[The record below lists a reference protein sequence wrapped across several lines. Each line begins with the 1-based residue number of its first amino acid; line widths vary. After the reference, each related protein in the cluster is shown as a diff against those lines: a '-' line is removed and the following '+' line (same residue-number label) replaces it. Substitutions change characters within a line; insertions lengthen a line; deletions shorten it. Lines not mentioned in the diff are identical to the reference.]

1 MPFIKELVLSIS
13 VINLID
19 IGLIAFLIY
28 FVAMWFKGTRS
39 FQILAT
45 LIGMGIFYFL
55 ATKLGLI
62 LTSVLFQYIWA
73 AIIIVLV
80 IVFQPE
86 IRQMLDRASPIR
98 HWRNR
103 QFQSTDSAV
112 IEDIVNAVTE
122 LARQRTGALIVFQRF
137 DALDHLIVKGKE
149 LDSALSAEL
158 LQAIFQKNS
167 PLHDGAAL
175 IYRDR
180 IKAAACILPLSR
192 DEDLNSKYGTRHRAA
207 IGICE
212 RSDAVCVVVS
222 EERGE
227 VSLVEGPEIIH
238 FKRRSEF
245 KAAIQKGLANHRPWN
260 DPESSPAQSW
270 GALFWSNCRLK
281 SLSLATSI
289 FLWFLIVGPQ
299 RSEIGISVPIQYT
312 NLPASMEI
320 IGPWMDRIDVRAR
333 GSASGLESLHPGT
346 VRAVVDL
353 SKVVPG
359 LNFFRMASNNLQV
372 PPGITI
378 SQVRPSDLQLNIE
391 AASVKIFKVVPTIVG
406 ALPDK
411 TKIVV
416 SPTDVRIRASQGD
429 LKKLVSVTTDPV
441 NISDLALKQHV
452 KVPVVVKPEGLRID
466 SIEPIQVT
474 VVFETEKP

>member
-1 MPFIKELVLSIS
+1 MPIIKEWILSIS

-19 IGLIAFLIY
+19 IGLMAFLIY
-28 FVAMWFKGTRS
+28 FVAFWFRGTRS
-39 FQILAT
+39 FQILVT
-45 LIGMGIFYFL
+45 LIGTGIFYFV

-98 HWRNR
+98 HWKNR
-103 QFQSTDSAV
+103 QYQNADSGV
-112 IEDIVNAVTE
+112 VEEVVNAVTE
-122 LARQRTGALIVFQRF
+122 LARQKTGALIVFQRF
-137 DALDHLIVKGKE
+137 DSLDNLIVKGKE
-149 LDSALSAEL
+149 LDSSLSAEL

-175 IYRDR
+175 VYQDR
-180 IKAAACILPLSR
+180 IKAAGCILPLSR
-192 DEDLNSKYGTRHRAA
+192 DEDLGGKYGTRHRAA

-212 RSDAVCVVVS
+212 RTDAACVVVS

-227 VSLVEGPEIIH
+227 VSLVDGLEITH

-245 KAAIQKGLANHRPWN
+245 RLAM
-260 DPESSPAQSW
+260 Q
-270 GALFWSNCRLK
+270 K
-281 SLSLATSI
+281 SLSNHGNLDGQDVSPSWRSTISSNWRLKLLCLATSI

-312 NLPASMEI
+312 NLPSSMEI
-320 IGPWMDRIDVRAR
+320 VGPWMDRIDVRVR
-333 GSASGLESLHPGT
+333 GSAAGLENLHPGA
-346 VRAVVDL
+346 VRALVDL

-359 LNFFRMASNNLQV
+359 SNFFRMTSNNLQV

-378 SQVRPSDLQLNIE
+378 SQIRPSDLQLNIE
-391 AASVKIFKVVPTIVG
+391 AASVKVFKVVPTIVG

-411 TKIVV
+411 TKILV
-416 SPTDVRIRASQGD
+416 SPAEVKVRAYQGD
-429 LKKLVSVTTDPV
+429 LKKVVSVTTDPV
-441 NISDLALKQHV
+441 NISELALKQNI
-452 KVPVVVKPEGLRID
+452 KMPVIVKPDGLRID

-474 VVFETEKP
+474 VIFEAEKP

>member
-1 MPFIKELVLSIS
+1 MLFIKEMILSIS
-13 VINLID
+13 IINLID
-19 IGLIAFLIY
+19 IGLIAFLFY
-28 FVAMWFKGTRS
+28 FVALWFKGTRS
-39 FQILAT
+39 FQILVT
-45 LIGMGIFYFL
+45 LIGTGIFYFL

-62 LTSVLFQYIWA
+62 LTSLLFQYVWA
-73 AIIIVLV
+73 AIIIVLA

-103 QFQSTDSAV
+103 QYQSADSGV
-112 IEDIVNAVTE
+112 VDEIVSAVTE
-122 LARQRTGALIVFQRF
+122 LARQRTGALLVFQR
-137 DALDHLIVKGKE
+137 LDGLDYLIVQGKE
-149 LDSALSAEL
+149 LDSALSTEL

-180 IKAAACILPLSR
+180 IKTAACILPLSR
-192 DEDLNSKYGTRHRAA
+192 DKDLSSKYGTRHRAA
-207 IGICE
+207 LGICE
-212 RSDAVCVVVS
+212 RTDAICVAVS

-227 VSLVEGPEIIH
+227 VSLVEGSEITH
-238 FKRRSEF
+238 FKQRSEF
-245 KAAIQKGLANHRPWN
+245 RDAIEKCLSNHRPG
-260 DPESSPAQSW
+260 DGAEPSRDW
-270 GALFWSNCRLK
+270 GAMIWSNWRLK
-281 SLSLATSI
+281 LLALATSI

-320 IGPWMDRIDVRAR
+320 VGPWMDRIDVRAK
-333 GSASGLESLHPGT
+333 GSASGLENLNPGS

-353 SKVVPG
+353 GKVVPG
-359 LNFFRMASNNLQV
+359 LNFFRLTPNSLQV

-378 SQVRPSDLQLNIE
+378 SQIRPSDLQLNVD
-391 AASVKIFKVVPTIVG
+391 AASVKVFKVVPTIVG
-406 ALPDK
+406 ALPDR

-416 SPTDVRIRASQGD
+416 SPSEVKIRASQGD
-429 LKKLVSVTTDPV
+429 LKKLTSVTTDPV
-441 NISDLALKQHV
+441 NISELALKQKI
-452 KVPVVVKPEGLRID
+452 KVPVVAKPEGLRID

-474 VVFETEKP
+474 VIFETENP

>member
-1 MPFIKELVLSIS
+1 MLFIKELVLSIS
-13 VINLID
+13 IINLID
-19 IGLIAFLIY
+19 IGLIAFLFY

-39 FQILAT
+39 FQILVT
-45 LIGMGIFYFL
+45 LIGTGIFYFL

-62 LTSVLFQYIWA
+62 LTSLLFQYVWA

-103 QFQSTDSAV
+103 QYQSADSGV
-112 IEDIVNAVTE
+112 VDEIVSAVTE
-122 LARQRTGALIVFQRF
+122 LARLRTGALLVFQRL
-137 DALDHLIVKGKE
+137 DGLDHLIVKGKE
-149 LDSALSAEL
+149 LDSALSTEL

-192 DEDLNSKYGTRHRAA
+192 DDDLSSKYVTRHRAA
-207 IGICE
+207 LGICE
-212 RSDAVCVVVS
+212 RTDAICVVVS

-227 VSLVEGPEIIH
+227 VSLVEGSEITH
-238 FKRRSEF
+238 FKQRSEF
-245 KAAIQKGLANHRPWN
+245 RAAIEKRLSNHKSNEGGEPSH
-260 DPESSPAQSW
+260 DW
-270 GALFWSNCRLK
+270 GAIIWSNWRLK
-281 SLSLATSI
+281 LLALTTSI
-289 FLWFLIVGPQ
+289 FIWFLIVGPQ

-320 IGPWMDRIDVRAR
+320 VGPWMDRIDVRAK
-333 GSASGLESLHPGT
+333 GSASGLENLNPGS

-353 SKVVPG
+353 GKVVPG
-359 LNFFRMASNNLQV
+359 LNFFRLTPNSLQV

-378 SQVRPSDLQLNIE
+378 SQIRPSDLQLNVD
-391 AASVKIFKVVPTIVG
+391 AASVKVFKVVPTIVG
-406 ALPDK
+406 ALPDR

-416 SPTDVRIRASQGD
+416 SPSDVKIRASQGD
-429 LKKLVSVTTDPV
+429 LKKLTSVTTDPV
-441 NISDLALKQHV
+441 NISELALKQKI

-474 VVFETEKP
+474 VIFETENP

>member
-1 MPFIKELVLSIS
+1 MSFIKEFILSIS
-13 VINLID
+13 IINLID
-19 IGLIAFLIY
+19 IGLISFLLY
-28 FVAMWFKGTRS
+28 FVAIWFKGTRS
-39 FQILAT
+39 LQILVT
-45 LIGMGIFYFL
+45 LIGTGIFYFL
-55 ATKLGLI
+55 ATKMGLI
-62 LTSVLFQYIWA
+62 LTSILFQYIWA
-73 AIIIVLV
+73 AILVVLV

-103 QFQSTDSAV
+103 RYPDADTAL
-112 IEDIVNAVTE
+112 IEEIADAVTE
-122 LARQRTGALIVFQRF
+122 LARQKTGALIVFQR
-137 DALDHLIVKGKE
+137 LDGLDNLIVKGKE

-192 DEDLNSKYGTRHRAA
+192 DEDLSAKYGTRHRAA

-212 RSDAVCVVVS
+212 RSDAICVVIS

-227 VSLVEGPEIIH
+227 VSLVDGTQITH
-238 FKRRSEF
+238 FKKRSEF
-245 KAAIQKGLANHRPWN
+245 TAAIESSLSNHRGAAGEHSPRTWRSIF
-260 DPESSPAQSW
+260 SSNW
-270 GALFWSNCRLK
+270 RLK
-281 SLSLATSI
+281 LLSVATSI

-312 NLPASMEI
+312 NLPSSMEI
-320 IGPWMDRIDVRAR
+320 VGPWMDRIDVRVR
-333 GSASGLESLHPGT
+333 GSSSGLESLNPGV

-353 SKVVPG
+353 SKVTPG
-359 LNFFRMASNNLQV
+359 LNFFRMTPNSLQV

-378 SQVRPSDLQLNIE
+378 AQIRPSDLQLNIE
-391 AASVKIFKVVPTIVG
+391 AASVKVFKVVPTIIGV
-406 ALPDK
+406 LPEK
-411 TKIVV
+411 SKIVV
-416 SPTDVRIRASQGD
+416 SPPDVRVRASQGD
-429 LKKLVSVTTDPV
+429 LKKVVSVTTDPV
-441 NISDLALKQHV
+441 NISELALKQQM
-452 KVPVVVKPEGLRID
+452 KVPVAIKPDGLRID

-474 VVFETEKP
+474 VIFETEKP

>member
-1 MPFIKELVLSIS
+1 MSFIKEFILSIS
-13 VINLID
+13 FINLVD

-28 FVAMWFKGTRS
+28 FVALWFKGTRS
-39 FQILAT
+39 FQILIT
-45 LIGMGIFYFL
+45 LIGTGIFYFL

-86 IRQMLDRASPIR
+86 IRQMLDRASPLR

-103 QFQSTDSAV
+103 RHPDADSV
-112 IEDIVNAVTE
+112 LIEEIADAVTE
-122 LARQRTGALIVFQRF
+122 LARQKTGALIVFQR
-137 DALDHLIVKGKE
+137 LDGLDNLIVKGKE

-192 DEDLNSKYGTRHRAA
+192 DEDLSAKYGTRHRAA

-212 RSDAVCVVVS
+212 RSDAVCVVIS

-227 VSLVEGPEIIH
+227 VSLVDGSQITH
-238 FKRRSEF
+238 FKKRSEF
-245 KAAIQKGLANHRPWN
+245 TSAIGSSLSNHRGAN
-260 DPESSPAQSW
+260 GEQSPRTWQSVV
-270 GALFWSNCRLK
+270 LSNWRLK
-281 SLSLATSI
+281 LLALATSI

-312 NLPASMEI
+312 NLPSSMEI
-320 IGPWMDRIDVRAR
+320 VGPWMDRIDVRAR
-333 GSASGLESLHPGT
+333 GSASGLESLRPGA

-353 SKVVPG
+353 SKVTPG
-359 LNFFRMASNNLQV
+359 LNFFRMTPNSLQV

-378 SQVRPSDLQLNIE
+378 AQIRPSDLQLNIE
-391 AASVKIFKVVPTIVG
+391 AASVKVFKVVPTIVG
-406 ALPDK
+406 VLPEK
-411 TKIVV
+411 SKIVV
-416 SPTDVRIRASQGD
+416 SPPDVRVRASQGD

-441 NISDLALKQHV
+441 NISELALKQQM
-452 KVPVVVKPEGLRID
+452 KVPIAIKPEGLRID
-466 SIEPIQVT
+466 SIEPVQVT
-474 VVFETEKP
+474 VIFETEKP

>member
-1 MPFIKELVLSIS
+1 MLFIKEMILSIS
-13 VINLID
+13 IINLID
-19 IGLIAFLIY
+19 IGLIAFLFY
-28 FVAMWFKGTRS
+28 FVALWFKGTRS
-39 FQILAT
+39 FQILVT
-45 LIGMGIFYFL
+45 LIGTGIFYFL

-62 LTSVLFQYIWA
+62 LTSLLFQYVWA
-73 AIIIVLV
+73 AIIIVLA

-103 QFQSTDSAV
+103 QYQSADSGV
-112 IEDIVNAVTE
+112 VDEIVSAVTE
-122 LARQRTGALIVFQRF
+122 LARQRTGALLVFQR
-137 DALDHLIVKGKE
+137 LDSLDYLIVQGKE

-180 IKAAACILPLSR
+180 IKTAACILPLSR
-192 DEDLNSKYGTRHRAA
+192 DKDLSSKYGTRHRAA
-207 IGICE
+207 LGICE
-212 RSDAVCVVVS
+212 RTDAICVVVS

-227 VSLVEGPEIIH
+227 VSLVEGSEITH
-238 FKRRSEF
+238 FKQRSEF
-245 KAAIQKGLANHRPWN
+245 RAAVEKCLSNHRSGDGAEPSR
-260 DPESSPAQSW
+260 DW
-270 GALFWSNCRLK
+270 GAMIWSNWRLK
-281 SLSLATSI
+281 LLALATSI

-320 IGPWMDRIDVRAR
+320 VGPWMDRIDVRAK
-333 GSASGLESLHPGT
+333 GSASGLENLNPGS

-353 SKVVPG
+353 GKVVPG
-359 LNFFRMASNNLQV
+359 LNFFRLTPNSLQV

-378 SQVRPSDLQLNIE
+378 SQIRPSDLQLNVD
-391 AASVKIFKVVPTIVG
+391 AASVKVFKVVPTIVG
-406 ALPDK
+406 ALPDR

-416 SPTDVRIRASQGD
+416 SPSEVKIRASQGD
-429 LKKLVSVTTDPV
+429 LKKLTSVTTDPV
-441 NISDLALKQHV
+441 NISELALKQKI
-452 KVPVVVKPEGLRID
+452 KVPVVAKPEGLRID

-474 VVFETEKP
+474 VIFETENP

>member
-1 MPFIKELVLSIS
+1 MLFIKEMILSIS
-13 VINLID
+13 IINLID
-19 IGLIAFLIY
+19 IGLIAFLFY
-28 FVAMWFKGTRS
+28 FVALWFKGTRS
-39 FQILAT
+39 FQILVT
-45 LIGMGIFYFL
+45 LIGTGIFYFL

-62 LTSVLFQYIWA
+62 LTSLLFQYVWA
-73 AIIIVLV
+73 AIIIVLA

-103 QFQSTDSAV
+103 QYQSADSGV
-112 IEDIVNAVTE
+112 VDEIVSAVTE
-122 LARQRTGALIVFQRF
+122 LARQRTGALLVFQR
-137 DALDHLIVKGKE
+137 LDGLDYLIVQGKE
-149 LDSALSAEL
+149 LDSALSTEL

-180 IKAAACILPLSR
+180 IKTAACILPLSR
-192 DEDLNSKYGTRHRAA
+192 DKDLSSKYGTRHRAA
-207 IGICE
+207 LGICE
-212 RSDAVCVVVS
+212 RTDAICVVVS

-227 VSLVEGPEIIH
+227 VSLVEGSEITH
-238 FKRRSEF
+238 FKQRSEF
-245 KAAIQKGLANHRPWN
+245 RAAIEKCLSNHRSG
-260 DPESSPAQSW
+260 DGAERSRDW
-270 GALFWSNCRLK
+270 GAMIWSNWRLK
-281 SLSLATSI
+281 LLALATSI

-320 IGPWMDRIDVRAR
+320 VGPWMDRIDVRAK
-333 GSASGLESLHPGT
+333 GSASGLENLNPGS

-353 SKVVPG
+353 GKVVPG
-359 LNFFRMASNNLQV
+359 LNFFRLTPNSLQV

-378 SQVRPSDLQLNIE
+378 SQIRPSDLQLNVD
-391 AASVKIFKVVPTIVG
+391 AASVKVFKVVPTIVG
-406 ALPDK
+406 ALPDR

-416 SPTDVRIRASQGD
+416 SPSEVKIRASQGD
-429 LKKLVSVTTDPV
+429 LKKLTSVTTDPV
-441 NISDLALKQHV
+441 NISELALKQKI

-474 VVFETEKP
+474 VIFETENP